1 MNQRD
6 LVYVSALFL
15 LFGSFLLSSVTVTH
29 HAGQKSSWLQSVLA
43 STGAGG
49 FSP

>member
-15 LFGSFLLSSVTVTH
+15 LFGSFLLPSVAVTH
-29 HAGQKSSWLQSVLA
+29 HAGQFAGGCRASLG
-43 STGAGG
+43 STGAEG
-49 FSP
+49 FGP